1 MANITKE
8 ERAARAAAAAAEQIG
23 QSPASAPSAPDP
35 VMTAAPAADVA
46 TLNLDE
52 DIARIRALREGQP
65 FGAFD
70 QKMTLKPIEGYK
82 LHWFNDKPGRIE
94 TALRAGW
101 THIIDPRD
109 GKPRMLIVD
118 SGGLKAYAMKIPEQ
132 FWAED
137 QARQQQRAEAALA
150 AVKKK
155 PTGQTGAGGP
165 SKDQGAFYTP
175 NASGDAATI
184 IRS

>member
-1 MANITKE
+1 MANITGKSAQHARRRRRRRTNWPVPGRCA
-8 ERAARAAAAAAEQIG
+8 ER
-23 QSPASAPSAPDP
+23 PDP
-35 VMTAAPAADVA
+35 VSGGSRRRCRH
-46 TLNLDE
+46 LNLDE

-109 GKPRMLIVD
+109 GKP
-118 SGGLKAYAMKIPEQ
+118 GC
-132 FWAED
+132 
-137 QARQQQRAEAALA
+137 
-150 AVKKK
+150 
-155 PTGQTGAGGP
+155 
-165 SKDQGAFYTP
+165 
-175 NASGDAATI
+175 
-184 IRS
+184 